1 MENQLKS
8 NRKAFG
14 DMLAFSEGT
23 STHPLTCMRGY
34 NVIVTRQGESKAKCV
49 PTSAIIRLQIA
60 IQKRLTVMASPQ
72 PQPQP
77 QPDVISSFT
86 ATGLSTINQITF
98 GDFIAN

>member
-8 NRKAFG
+8 NRKVFG

-77 QPDVISSFT
+77 DVISSFT
-86 ATGLSTINQITF
+86 ATGLSTIDQITF

>member
-1 MENQLKS
+1 
-8 NRKAFG
+8 
-14 DMLAFSEGT
+14 
-23 STHPLTCMRGY
+23 MRGY

-86 ATGLSTINQITF
+86 ATGLSTIDQITF

>member
-49 PTSAIIRLQIA
+49 PTSAMIRLQIA

-72 PQPQP
+72 PQP
-77 QPDVISSFT
+77 DVISSFT
-86 ATGLSTINQITF
+86 ATGLSTIDQITF